1 MRNLQEFINFV
12 TKKRKYHTS
21 ARRGGVRKRLK
32 LSDACCGERTSVRKE
47 ESSKCSSNATL
58 TPVAFMLLN
67 RIHIVNRTAA
77 KFYPQFL

>member
-12 TKKRKYHTS
+12 KKKKRKYDTS

-47 ESSKCSSNATL
+47 ESSKCSS
-58 TPVAFMLLN
+58 
-67 RIHIVNRTAA
+67 RTAA
-77 KFYPQFL
+77 KFYPQFLQIPVDPPRWLSNTLN